1 MTPPTSTATAY
12 PLDNT
17 ASGADAHHHGL
28 SQLLDDFSQH
38 RLAGLRDWSGAHVL
52 EVGCGKGS
60 FARRLADLV
69 GDRGHVTATDLKPP
83 AFDHD
88 RITVIQHDLT
98 GDAPLPAG
106 PFDAVHTR
114 LVLQHLRSR
123 EDILDRLIAVLGP
136 GGVLVEEA
144 WRPVRVNPVVA
155 APGPDARYLYE
166 RFAHASGRVFDEAG
180 TDPNWAR
187 QVSTA
192 MENRGLT
199 NVDTL
204 VHGSFWRGGDPAAR
218 MVAGTISQLSDGLLA
233 KGFTA
238 ADIDAVLELLDN
250 PALKVHSHLLYST
263 SGYAPHR

>member
-1 MTPPTSTATAY
+1 MTPPTSTVTAY

-17 ASGADAHHHGL
+17 ASGADAHHNGL
-28 SQLLDDFSQH
+28 SQLLDDFSQQ
-38 RLAGLRDWSGAHVL
+38 RLTGLRDWSGARVL

-69 GDRGHVTATDLKPP
+69 GDGGHVTATDLKPP
-83 AFDHD
+83 DLDDD

-98 GDAPLPAG
+98 SHTPLPVG
-106 PFDAVHTR
+106 PFDGVHTR
-114 LVLQHLRSR
+114 LVLQHLPTR
-123 EDILDRLIAVLGP
+123 EHILDRLIAVLRP

-155 APGPDARYLYE
+155 APDPDARYLYE

-180 TDPNWAR
+180 TDPNWAK
-187 QVSTA
+187 QAPTA
-192 MENRGLT
+192 MESHGLT
-199 NVDTL
+199 NVDT
-204 VHGSFWRGGDPAAR
+204 VIHGSFWRGGDPAAR
-218 MVAGTISQLSDGLLA
+218 MVAGTIPQLTDGLLA